1 MANFFDKIKEGLTK
15 TRDNITGMLN
25 ETLGMAIKIDE
36 DLYEELEE
44 VLIASDV
51 GYDTSIELIELLRD
65 KIRKEKINDV
75 SMVKDALKDVI
86 YEYIKEDN
94 IEFNIEEKTIILVIG
109 VNGVGKTTS
118 IGKLADKY
126 TKEGKKVMLA
136 AADTFRAA
144 AIDQLAIWADRSNVQ
159 IVKHKEG
166 ADPAAVVYD
175 AITAFKARD
184 ADVLLVDTAG
194 RLHNKTNLMNELK
207 KIKRVIDNE
216 CPEANNFSLLV
227 LDATTG
233 QNAISQAKEFKKVT
247 DLNGLILTKLDGTAK
262 GGFVMSIKKSLAIP
276 VLYVGVGEGIDDLQ
290 DFDPK
295 VYSEL
300 VI

>member
-36 DLYEELEE
+36 ELYEELEE

-65 KIRKEKINDV
+65 KIRKEKIIDV

-86 YEYIKEDN
+86 YEYMKEDD

-144 AIDQLAIWADRSNVQ
+144 AIDQLAIWADRSKVQ